1 MNLRLFLLTLSVTSL
16 LLETPTL
23 SVQKAQEMK
32 QVLSRQRSDTYYD
45 RSRPLVQRKRHDSEN
60 EPELMADYH
69 FRNGTPMRSN
79 GHQNGSCN
87 SIDSAGA
94 LGGHLSS
101 APGSR
106 PITPA
111 FPQVPSTPYF
121 NQSSNTLPPK
131 SPSMFQSRGGSRVDL
146 TVRAP
151 LPAGSIYQADMS
163 MTTSRRGSL
172 SPEPSD
178 VAASNVKLVKD
189 NYKYWYKQT
198 ITREEVISLLKNQP
212 PAPLLSEIPIAF
224 LEHSV

>member
-1 MNLRLFLLTLSVTSL
+1 MNLKLFLLTLSVTSL

-45 RSRPLVQRKRHDSEN
+45 RSRPLVQRKRHDSES

-79 GHQNGSCN
+79 GHQNGSCKRFCR
-87 SIDSAGA
+87 SSWR
-94 LGGHLSS
+94 HLSS

-146 TVRAP
+146 TARAP
-151 LPAGSIYQADMS
+151 SPAGSIYQADMS

-189 NYKYWYKQT
+189 N
-198 ITREEVISLLKNQP
+198 
-212 PAPLLSEIPIAF
+212 
-224 LEHSV
+224 

>member
-32 QVLSRQRSDTYYD
+32 QVLSRQRSDTSYD
-45 RSRPLVQRKRHDSEN
+45 RSRPLVQRKRHDSES

-94 LGGHLSS
+94 LGGHL
-101 APGSR
+101 
-106 PITPA
+106 
-111 FPQVPSTPYF
+111 QVPRRSAHYTYF

-131 SPSMFQSRGGSRVDL
+131 STSMFQSRDGSRVDL
-146 TVRAP
+146 TARAP
-151 LPAGSIYQADMS
+151 SHAGSIYQAIMS

-178 VAASNVKLVKD
+178 VAASNVKLVKY
-189 NYKYWYKQT
+189 NYKYWCRQT
-198 ITREEVISLLKNQP
+198 VAKERS
-212 PAPLLSEIPIAF
+212 F
-224 LEHSV
+224 HS